1 MATPEPGETADPSEE
16 VLEFGPFELHRSS
29 RALLEDGSSVRLG
42 SRAFEILL
50 ALVERAGQ
58 IVSKRDLIA
67 RAWPGLFVEQ
77 SNLRVHIAAL
87 RKVLRDPHTSP
98 RYIRSVSGRG
108 YSFIAPVTHNKRP
121 PPVVSDSPLALP
133 TPLTD
138 VIGRTEALE
147 VITKQVK
154 ARRFVTI
161 VGPGGIGKSTVALA
175 AAQQLAAH
183 YARRIHLVDLS
194 VIDNPQSTSTALAT
208 AFGISV
214 SATEPLKS
222 IIGFFEDLR
231 MLLVLDNCEHVIEA
245 AARLIEAVL
254 QGAPRVDIL
263 ATSREPLLIQG
274 ESVYR
279 LDALAIPPLTPSL
292 TAQQARTYS
301 AVELFLERAAGNL
314 EDFVLTDENV
324 HDVATICSRLDGIPL
339 AIELAATR
347 VDLLGVRGLL
357 AQLDRRLLLLSKG
370 RRTAQPRHRSL
381 RALLDWSYEALTLT
395 EQTILRR
402 LSVFRGAFS
411 PRCAAEVVADDKVT
425 ASAVDD
431 GLIVLAGK
439 SLLNTELSGQIL
451 SYRLLQTTRTYA
463 SDKLEADPVEH
474 NATQRRH
481 AEYLCAVLTDAQ
493 RQWDSL
499 PCFQWVQQY
508 GRLIDDVRSALDWVF
523 GPGGEV
529 GLGAT
534 LTAAAL
540 PFGFQLAQIHEF
552 AHRAERALQTLA
564 GLSPPQPVTE
574 LRLTVALAVLLSN
587 MGSSEERAAAT
598 FRRAAEIADRIGVAK
613 LKVEPLTH
621 QAVFQ
626 LELGNYSAA
635 VKACE
640 TLADVA
646 AASHDPLAILIAERA
661 AAQAYHFAGDHGR
674 SRVLAERVL
683 NHPARAIPLAYSQ
696 ASVDKAVSMRII
708 LARIL
713 WLEGRADQ
721 AWNVVEECL
730 SLASRD
736 GPFSMCQALAL
747 AGCPIA
753 LWRGDPGVHFHIEKL
768 LQFSTRYTL
777 HRWHA
782 LGACFQNIGAE
793 EPDGVPGAPGTLV
806 ASLYT
811 GALAA
816 RHPTPGPISVMQRD
830 LLATVTDRWIDAATI
845 VRAQS
850 GLSGWCVPEVLRVS
864 GEFELRRG
872 GTEAQARAEARFL
885 EALERARAQ
894 RALAWELR
902 SAVSLARLLGRTGRA
917 AEARAHLEPVYD
929 SFTEGHQTRD
939 LRAAAKL
946 LREMSQTVQ

>member
-29 RALLEDGSSVRLG
+29 KALLEGGSPVRLG

-50 ALVERAGQ
+50 ALVEQAGQ
-58 IVSKRDLIA
+58 VVSKRDLIA
-67 RAWPGLFVEQ
+67 RAWPGIFVEQ

-108 YSFIAPVTHNKRP
+108 YSFMAPVTHNKQS
-121 PPVVSDSPLALP
+121 PPVVADSPLALP

-138 VIGRTEALE
+138 VIGRTEALAA
-147 VITKQVK
+147 ITKQVK

-175 AAQQLAAH
+175 AAQQLATH

-194 VIDNPQSTSTALAT
+194 VIDNPDSTSTALAT
-208 AFGISV
+208 AVGISV

-222 IIGFFEDLR
+222 IVGFFEDLR

-263 ATSREPLLIQG
+263 ATSREPLLVQG

-292 TAQQARTYS
+292 TVQQARNYS

-324 HDVATICSRLDGIPL
+324 RDVAMICSRLDGIPL

-357 AQLDRRLLLLSKG
+357 AQLDRLLLLSKG

-381 RALLDWSYEALTLT
+381 RALLDWSYEALTST
-395 EQTILRR
+395 QQTILRR

-411 PRCAAEVVADDKVT
+411 PLCAAAIVADDEVT
-425 ASAVDD
+425 APEVDD

-439 SLLNTELSGQIL
+439 SLAYTGISGEIL

-463 SDKLEADPVEH
+463 SDKLEADPAEH

-481 AEYLCAVLTDAQ
+481 AEYLRSVLTDAQ

-508 GRLIDDVRSALDWVF
+508 GHLIDDVRAALDWAF
-523 GPGGEV
+523 GPGGDV
-529 GLGAT
+529 ALGAT

-564 GLSPPQPVTE
+564 ELSPPQPVTE
-574 LRLTVALAVLLSN
+574 LRLTAALGVLLSN
-587 MGSSEERAAAT
+587 MGSSEERAAAAL
-598 FRRAAEIADRIGVAK
+598 RRAVEIAERIGVAK
-613 LKVEPLTH
+613 LKVEPLTA
-621 QAVFQ
+621 QAVFE

-646 AASHDPLAILIAERA
+646 AASHDSLAMLIAERA
-661 AAQAYHFAGDHGR
+661 AAQACHFAGDHGR
-674 SRVLAERVL
+674 SRVLAARVL

-730 SLASRD
+730 SRASTD

-753 LWRGDPGVHFHIEKL
+753 LWRGDPGVRFHVEKL

-782 LGACFQNIGAE
+782 LGACFQSLQAE
-793 EPDGVPGAPGTLV
+793 EQDGVPGAPGALV
-806 ASLYT
+806 ASLHT

-845 VRAQS
+845 ARAQS

-872 GTEAQARAEARFL
+872 GPEAQARAEARFL
-885 EALERARAQ
+885 EALDRARAQ

-902 SAVSLARLLGRTGRA
+902 SAVSLARLLGRTGRV

-929 SFTEGHQTRD
+929 SFTEGHQTHD
-939 LRAAAKL
+939 LRTAAKL
-946 LREMSQTVQ
+946 LREMSQTVE